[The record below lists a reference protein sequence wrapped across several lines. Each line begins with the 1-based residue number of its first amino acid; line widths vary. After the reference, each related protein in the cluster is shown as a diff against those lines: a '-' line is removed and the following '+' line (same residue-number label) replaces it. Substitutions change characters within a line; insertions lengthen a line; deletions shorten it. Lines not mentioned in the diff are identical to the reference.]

1 MPRFAPSR
9 QGLSGRTRT
18 GWRAVELVLV
28 FVGLPLAY
36 RAGLFPAPML
46 AVLDAVALACA
57 AVLLFDSAFDRRRL
71 GGAGAVRG
79 ELAGIALRGM
89 AAAAVIVLTVVALDP
104 SALLGLPRRHLDR
117 WARLV
122 VVYPVLSA
130 WPQELLYRTYFFHRY
145 RPLFGGGHALVAAS
159 TAAFSF
165 LHVVFPN
172 LVAIAL
178 TIPAGLVLGWTYRR
192 TGSLVVV
199 TVEHALYGVLVF
211 TLGLARY
218 FL

>member
-1 MPRFAPSR
+1 
-9 QGLSGRTRT
+9 
-18 GWRAVELVLV
+18 
-28 FVGLPLAY
+28 
-36 RAGLFPAPML
+36 ML

-57 AVLLFDSAFDRRRL
+57 AVLLLDPAFDRRRL
-71 GGAGAVRG
+71 GGAGALPR
-79 ELAGIALRGM
+79 ELAGIALRGI
-89 AAAAVIVLTVVALDP
+89 AAAAVIVLTAFAVGYP
-104 SALLGLPRRHLDR
+104 ALLELPLRRPMR
-117 WARLV
+117 WARLL
-122 VVYPVLSA
+122 VVYPMLSA

-145 RPLFGGGHALVAAS
+145 RRLFGGGRALVAAS
-159 TAAFSF
+159 AAAFSF

-172 LVAIAL
+172 AIAIAL

-218 FL
+218 FM